1 MATAIYLLSG
11 VWRHESLQQN
21 KFALLS
27 NYQDIFDRSELPHPV
42 LIPRCTSIRHLKHFY
57 NDFPPNKQYNIF
69 ILFANTR
76 NAHGMRGSTACRSIN
91 LGNERERELWILIEW
106 MAGWMSGPLLKP
118 HIHTLNWIKCRE
130 RREQA
135 HFDRH
140 SSSAPELLPAGNPNP
155 SLAGQLAN

>member
-11 VWRHESLQQN
+11 VWRHESLQPN

-106 MAGWMSGPLLKP
+106 MAGWLDEWAAIKASYSYIKLNQVQRETRTGPF
-118 HIHTLNWIKCRE
+118 R
-130 RREQA
+130 
-135 HFDRH
+135 
-140 SSSAPELLPAGNPNP
+140 SSFVISTWAAARGESQSQSRG
-155 SLAGQLAN
+155 SVS

>member
-130 RREQA
+130 RREQS